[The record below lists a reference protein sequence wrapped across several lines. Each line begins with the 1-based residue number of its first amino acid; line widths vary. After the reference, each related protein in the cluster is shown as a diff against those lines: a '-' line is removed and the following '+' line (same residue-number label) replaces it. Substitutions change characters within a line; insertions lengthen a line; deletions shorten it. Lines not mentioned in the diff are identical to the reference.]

1 MHQGVIEAETGDLE
15 RKRADRRS
23 SKIRGIIGGQ
33 QARLE
38 DNGTTSTAIFATRH
52 LNQKVSFSKSASRL
66 LAAVPNL
73 NRTVMAAS
81 YLQASG
87 LQAGQ
92 TAQGQAQ
99 RGATAAAGGMQGPAA
114 PEAEAAGPS
123 QAPQPGISRRQL
135 SAQGAEQDIVQ
146 RWLAF
151 SLKASSTVAELKRF
165 LLDRGQRPVIFTRSA
180 LLARVEG
187 LLRFEHPE
195 GGLEP
200 SAAAVEEITAAVEAA
215 AQPARQRPA
224 RQKAPKKSQ
233 LQMEAAKSIVNK
245 GVSSGLPVVKL
256 KQIDELLW
264 TFDKCHYLPQ
274 LGESTPSI
282 GVALWAVTS
291 TLHRDGEFPA
301 RNLSQLGRAA
311 KAPVGLVRAV
321 QPGSDGTQLHMEIW
335 FLEARVQTDSQGE
348 PEAAV
353 AGEGGGARADVEGR
367 GAGEAATGGGVQ
379 EGHGRGRGRKRGR
392 RGTGGARGSNRPRRG
407 SRGRLRRPTA
417 RAAEFWGPPTEGDE
431 DEVGNLFSESDA
443 DDQPA
448 QQHSDPAEPEGQAE
462 GVLPEASEV
471 PPQPTACASQ
481 SPLHGCLLADESPQ
495 PVPVPNVRLSMQGHA
510 ASPAKMAVLVIDYRH
525 IAAALCHPKRL
536 KVALGGAAGSSP
548 MNVEEAATGV
558 ALAMLLAEEQNAA
571 RAGEGGSATAAEQS
585 QSALEQS
592 PLSGAMVFFDPAL
605 ELAADEEPASSYRS
619 ADGPAGMY
627 KILLCHSC
635 RPSLEVSSP
644 GINMEAA
651 MGVIAGLACQLNPS
665 PQARGHSSAH
675 SDVQI
680 LPDDTVYVL
689 TDDRR
694 IVGTAEV
701 MVAVPERCLRFL
713 RRPPAAGE

>member
-321 QPGSDGTQLHMEIW
+321 QPGSDGNQLHMEIW

-571 RAGEGGSATAAEQS
+571 RAGEG
-585 QSALEQS
+585 
-592 PLSGAMVFFDPAL
+592 
-605 ELAADEEPASSYRS
+605 EEPSW
-619 ADGPAGMY
+619 
-627 KILLCHSC
+627 L
-635 RPSLEVSSP
+635 SLSWL
-644 GINMEAA
+644 I
-651 MGVIAGLACQLNPS
+651 
-665 PQARGHSSAH
+665 
-675 SDVQI
+675 
-680 LPDDTVYVL
+680 
-689 TDDRR
+689 
-694 IVGTAEV
+694 
-701 MVAVPERCLRFL
+701 
-713 RRPPAAGE
+713 

>member
-1 MHQGVIEAETGDLE
+1 
-15 RKRADRRS
+15 
-23 SKIRGIIGGQ
+23 
-33 QARLE
+33 
-38 DNGTTSTAIFATRH
+38 
-52 LNQKVSFSKSASRL
+52 
-66 LAAVPNL
+66 
-73 NRTVMAAS
+73 MAAS

-321 QPGSDGTQLHMEIW
+321 QPGSDGNQLHMEIW

-619 ADGPAGMY
+619 ADGPAG
-627 KILLCHSC
+627 

-701 MVAVPERCLRFL
+701 VHIGPGTRFHGAELEGFGVICGLTITDATGAGHQKAWLSDTDEVRAGRTPLEAIGGNQMVAVPERCLRFL

>member
-1 MHQGVIEAETGDLE
+1 M
-15 RKRADRRS
+15 
-23 SKIRGIIGGQ
+23 
-33 QARLE
+33 
-38 DNGTTSTAIFATRH
+38 FA
-52 LNQKVSFSKSASRL
+52 
-66 LAAVPNL
+66 
-73 NRTVMAAS
+73 
-81 YLQASG
+81 
-87 LQAGQ
+87 
-92 TAQGQAQ
+92 
-99 RGATAAAGGMQGPAA
+99 
-114 PEAEAAGPS
+114 
-123 QAPQPGISRRQL
+123 
-135 SAQGAEQDIVQ
+135 
-146 RWLAF
+146 
-151 SLKASSTVAELKRF
+151 
-165 LLDRGQRPVIFTRSA
+165 
-180 LLARVEG
+180 
-187 LLRFEHPE
+187 
-195 GGLEP
+195 
-200 SAAAVEEITAAVEAA
+200 
-215 AQPARQRPA
+215 
-224 RQKAPKKSQ
+224 
-233 LQMEAAKSIVNK
+233 

-495 PVPVPNVRLSMQGHA
+495 PVPVPNVRLSMQGHT

-558 ALAMLLAEEQNAA
+558 ALAMLLAEEQNSA
-571 RAGEGGSATAAEQS
+571 RAGEG
-585 QSALEQS
+585 
-592 PLSGAMVFFDPAL
+592 
-605 ELAADEEPASSYRS
+605 EEPSWF
-619 ADGPAGMY
+619 
-627 KILLCHSC
+627 
-635 RPSLEVSSP
+635 SLSWL
-644 GINMEAA
+644 I
-651 MGVIAGLACQLNPS
+651 
-665 PQARGHSSAH
+665 
-675 SDVQI
+675 
-680 LPDDTVYVL
+680 
-689 TDDRR
+689 
-694 IVGTAEV
+694 
-701 MVAVPERCLRFL
+701 
-713 RRPPAAGE
+713 